1 MILVTGGSGFVGPKI
16 VHALRA
22 QNHDV
27 RCLVRS
33 SRRASR
39 LADWGCEL
47 VEGDMTDAASLRRAV
62 TGCDTVVHLVA
73 IIAGKPSD
81 FERVMTKGTR
91 DLVAAARDARV
102 RRFVLMSALGTGEET
117 KELTSYFAAKWAM
130 EREVKGS
137 GIEHVV
143 FRPSFVFGRDGGVLP
158 TFVKLVRYTPVIP
171 VIGPGTQRLQPI
183 WVEDVAQFFARA
195 IETGSGTYELGGP
208 EAVTWD
214 ELYDRIAAVLGKRR
228 AKVHVPF
235 GLVRANATVL
245 EALPGPTPVTRDQ
258 LTMLERSGQTCDVQP
273 AVATFGVDLTS
284 LDEQLRRAA

>member
-1 MILVTGGSGFVGPKI
+1 MILVTGGSGFVGPKV

-81 FERVMTKGTR
+81 FARIMTKGTR

-137 GIEHVV
+137 GIEHVI
-143 FRPSFVFGRDGGVLP
+143 FRPSFVFGRDL
-158 TFVKLVRYTPVIP
+158 R
-171 VIGPGTQRLQPI
+171 R
-183 WVEDVAQFFARA
+183 
-195 IETGSGTYELGGP
+195 GS
-208 EAVTWD
+208 D
-214 ELYDRIAAVLGKRR
+214 E
-228 AKVHVPF
+228 
-235 GLVRANATVL
+235 
-245 EALPGPTPVTRDQ
+245 
-258 LTMLERSGQTCDVQP
+258 S
-273 AVATFGVDLTS
+273 
-284 LDEQLRRAA
+284 RRAAPPSRVRRRNLVWSPVTTLARVCLPRKGGGPT